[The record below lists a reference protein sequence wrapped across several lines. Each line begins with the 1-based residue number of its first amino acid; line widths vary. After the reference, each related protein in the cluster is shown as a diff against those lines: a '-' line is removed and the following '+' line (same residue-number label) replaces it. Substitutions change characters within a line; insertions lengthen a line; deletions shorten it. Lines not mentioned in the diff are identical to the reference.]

1 MSNSGR
7 NPRVYSGSINKP
19 IWHTV
24 VHLCCAAL
32 LIVQMGAIADLK
44 SSRAYAYRAVREA
57 EVLVM
62 EAAGVCGATEHT
74 GHFEFSPPKV
84 QEQ

>member
-1 MSNSGR
+1 
-7 NPRVYSGSINKP
+7 
-19 IWHTV
+19 
-24 VHLCCAAL
+24 
-32 LIVQMGAIADLK
+32 MGAIADLK